1 LKVGFLTNA
10 LRTAS
15 LGEIADWAIKNGF
28 EFLEVGPHVPA
39 DKHLFKKVIDDTGIH
54 IIGLI
59 FCRNFQDKDEMVRR
73 RLREEL
79 ERRVGLACEMGFEY
93 ITISTGVDRERS
105 FEENVQLFREFVT
118 PVLEKCEDHNVK
130 VAIENCPN
138 TGNIATSPYRWEKV
152 FEAINSKNLGLCYDP
167 SHLVRL
173 LIDPYKPIRKFA
185 DRIFYVHVKDTEVD
199 EEKLSWM
206 GIEEAIG
213 WWRYRLPGFGKID
226 WNKLILTL
234 REVGFDG
241 YLSIEHED
249 PVWSGSEEKVKTGL
263 LLAKKY
269 LQKVP
274 SF

>member
-1 LKVGFLTNA
+1 LKIGFLTNA
-10 LRTAS
+10 LKTMPLS
-15 LGEIADWAIKNGF
+15 EIANWAISNGF

-39 DKHLFKKVIDDTGIH
+39 DKSFFKKVIDDTGIH

-59 FCRNFQDKDEMVRR
+59 FCRNFQEKDEIVRR
-73 RLREEL
+73 GLREEL
-79 ERRVGLACEMGFEY
+79 GKRVELACEMGFEY
-93 ITISTGVDRERS
+93 ITISTGIDRERS
-105 FEENVQLFREFVT
+105 FEENIQLFKEFVT
-118 PVLEKCEDHNVK
+118 PILEKCENHGVK

-138 TGNIATSPYRWEKV
+138 TGNIATSPYRWEKI
-152 FEAINSKNLGLCYDP
+152 FEAIDSRNLGLCYDP

-185 DRIFYVHVKDTEVD
+185 DRIFYIHVKDTEVD
-199 EEKLSWM
+199 MEKLSWV
-206 GIEEAIG
+206 GLEEARG
-213 WWRYRLPGFGKID
+213 WWRYRLPGFGQID
-226 WNKLILTL
+226 WNKFISTL

-249 PVWSGSEEKVKTGL
+249 PVWHGSEEKVKIGL

-269 LQKVP
+269 LQKIP